1 MHIFLRLLLLRFL
14 SEPDGGLCAFDI
26 RKHKNHKYEAG
37 RFRDIPEAVF

>member
-26 RKHKNHKYEAG
+26 RIHNEHKYEAG